1 MGDRGGKEAEKK
13 KDKIQKTGW
22 GPHVRRQIFPS
33 SQLYFRISYFLFAAC
48 RWKVFSN
55 FQVILVISRFSF
67 ILAPCFGLG
76 APLRFSR
83 LVWLFL
89 YGLWVSEWVSVKPL
103 KSQKSF
109 APNFGNFNFLK
120 IVKFWDILI
129 FWLFQSVFCILIF
142 CLYFVF

>member
-67 ILAPCFGLG
+67 ILAPFFGLG

-89 YGLWVSEWVSVKPL
+89 YGLWVSEWASKPE

-109 APNFGNFNFLK
+109 APNFG
-120 IVKFWDILI
+120 KFWKIARSCHILI
-129 FWLFQSVFCILIF
+129 FWLDQGVVGILII
-142 CLYFVF
+142 C